1 MHFTTR
7 TCWLILLVAT
17 TLPTYAATFSV
28 GSDWIG
34 CTHRRLADAV
44 AAAEANGPSIDTI
57 RINSD
62 YDGTNTALSI
72 VGHSVR
78 LLGGFSSCQATTA
91 TRNTYLAGTAGRRT
105 ITLVG
110 YASRRISVEQRNLIL
125 RGNTPSGA
133 GGGVA
138 IYGNVS
144 FLLRDSTLSRNRADR
159 GGGLYVDGLQ
169 MALPADVRIENTLIE
184 RNFARLQGGGVY
196 CRGGASIDLLGNSR
210 IQSNG
215 YDAQGTV
222 VDSGGGAHIDNC
234 TWHQAG
240 GLIAS
245 NRARLRGGGMLAEGG
260 SSVLMEWANGAEATA
275 QPRVDGNSAGDSFGG
290 GFGGAITVR
299 GIGSE
304 VALFG
309 ALLRDNRAV
318 NGAAIAVQDGA
329 SLSMQSDSLCRNSI
343 KPCSRLF
350 LNSAY
355 GVIPSLVEIRDGGSV
370 DISQTR
376 IEGNTADSDSA
387 RPGALFELMN
397 FDPERST
404 RLTLHSTAI
413 TYNRAG
419 RVISLYG
426 SNHGD
431 GIELVDAQFL
441 TISGNHIDS
450 VLASNGSSSG
460 ARIQLRASLINQ
472 PEPLRTTPA
481 GTTDIYDC
489 LLSASILGVPA
500 TRSVIASPMLGSN
513 AMPLPGSPA
522 LDFCSSEGLL
532 LDRGDLRN
540 GPRPVDLIDVA
551 DRYGTID
558 VGAVERTALD

>member
-1 MHFTTR
+1 MSFRIRVCSLLLIFAITTP
-7 TCWLILLVAT
+7 AH
-17 TLPTYAATFSV
+17 AATFTV
-28 GSDWIG
+28 GSNWLV
-34 CTHRRLADAV
+34 CTHRNLADAV
-44 AAAEANGPSIDTI
+44 DAAAANGPSIDTI

-62 YDGTNTALSI
+62 YNGTDTALSI

-78 LLGGFSSCQATTA
+78 LFGGFSSCQATTA
-91 TRNTYLAGTAGRRT
+91 TRDTYLAGTAGQRT
-105 ITLVG
+105 ITVVG

-138 IYGNVS
+138 VYGNVS

-159 GGGLYVDGLQ
+159 GGGLHVDGLQ
-169 MALPADVRIENTLIE
+169 MAQPAEVRIENTLIE

-196 CRGGASIDLLGNSR
+196 CRGGASIDLAGNSR

-234 TWHQAG
+234 TWHQSG

-245 NRARLRGGGMLAEGG
+245 NRAKLRGGGMLAEGG
-260 SSVLMEWANGAEATA
+260 SSVLMEWANGAEASA

-299 GIGSE
+299 GIGTE

-309 ALLRDNRAV
+309 ALLQDNRAV
-318 NGAAIAVQDGA
+318 YGAAIAVQDGA
-329 SLSMQSDSLCRNSI
+329 SLSMQSDSLCRNPI
-343 KPCSRLF
+343 EFCSRLY
-350 LNSAY
+350 LNNAY
-355 GVIPSLVEIRDGGSV
+355 GVNPSLVEIRKGGSV

-376 IEGNTADSDSA
+376 LEGNTVDADSA

-431 GIELVDAQFL
+431 GIEQVDAQFL
-441 TISGNHIDS
+441 TISRNDIDS
-450 VLASNGSSSG
+450 VLASNGSGSG

-472 PEPLRTTPA
+472 PEPLRITPA

-489 LLSASILGVPA
+489 LLSASTLGVPA
-500 TRSVIASPMLGSN
+500 TRSVIASPMLGSS

-540 GPRPVDLIDVA
+540 GPRPVDLINVA
-551 DRYGTID
+551 DRYGTVD